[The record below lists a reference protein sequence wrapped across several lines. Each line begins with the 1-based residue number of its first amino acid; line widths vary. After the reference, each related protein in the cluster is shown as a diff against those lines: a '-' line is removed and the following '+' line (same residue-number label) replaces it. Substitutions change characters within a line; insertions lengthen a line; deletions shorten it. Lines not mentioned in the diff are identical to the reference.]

1 MGMAFMVRTSE
12 RIAGATVV
20 PMAFRG
26 RPPLITVGV
35 REPYALRAIVEITT
49 GSGVSGVGETYGGTV
64 HPERLRRAADEP
76 AGMDVGGPRRAD
88 RPPLPRAGRRP
99 HGRRRLV
106 RQGRGQHHHG
116 PGTGSG
122 ALPADV
128 ARGPVVR
135 EEALHEALVS
145 GAIAGAALDAW
156 GPARPTRRAG
166 RPSTTCRTS

>member
-1 MGMAFMVRTSE
+1 MVRTSE

-76 AGMDVGGPRRAD
+76 AGMDVGGLDEPIAHPSRAPGADPTDGDGTSGRGAGSTTTD
-88 RPPLPRAGRRP
+88 RVRAPGPCRPTWRAGRWS
-99 HGRRRLV
+99 GRRRST
-106 RQGRGQHHHG
+106 RRSSPAPSRAPHWTRG
-116 PGTGSG
+116 
-122 ALPADV
+122 
-128 ARGPVVR
+128 
-135 EEALHEALVS
+135 
-145 GAIAGAALDAW
+145 